1 MPVYSL
7 NPNTYLDMA
16 VDELGLWVI
25 HADAEYGGN
34 LVITKL
40 EIGKVLLLLHIH
52 SSVKKVLSLYIYIYI
67 YNKTSIRVVSDP

>member
-1 MPVYSL
+1 
-7 NPNTYLDMA
+7 MA

-52 SSVKKVLSLYIYIYI
+52 SSVKKVLSIYIYI
-67 YNKTSIRVVSDP
+67 IKQASEWFLIRRLYF